1 MVIGIVIDKQFQ
13 GHEYSFNAMGLL
25 IDFLFNRL
33 NLNRIQLDTWSE
45 NKIAI
50 KLYEKLNFKLEGIL
64 KENDYYNGKYGDTL
78 I

>member
-1 MVIGIVIDKQFQ
+1 
-13 GHEYSFNAMGLL
+13 MGLL